1 MNPFLDDPI
10 AQPLTVRPKGSWRF
24 PFTSHRHCARMSRQA
39 GAIALAAGLGAGLGV
54 SAHAH
59 AIDINTATQS
69 QLQAVKGVGP
79 RTAQTIVQ
87 ERTRAGSFESLEDL
101 SDRVRGIG
109 VKKLQAMQAGGV
121 RVGQFKHGSLVGR
134 PTGMAQGILNEV
146 DLQAERLP
154 RPRRG
159 GQSIMH
165 SELNQLATPTVL
177 ELAETME
184 MKAPAK

>member
-59 AIDINTATQS
+59 AIDINPATQS

-121 RVGQFKHGSLVGR
+121 RVGVG
-134 PTGMAQGILNEV
+134 V
-146 DLQAERLP
+146 CFERC
-154 RPRRG
+154 
-159 GQSIMH
+159 
-165 SELNQLATPTVL
+165 
-177 ELAETME
+177 
-184 MKAPAK
+184 